1 MLLFISLCLLI
12 PVISYH
18 LLKTD
23 HRFFTL
29 KFRPFI
35 LLLLFIGY
43 SDLADPISK
52 SLLDAVPLLLVD
64 EGIVLLIDVLP
75 QVSILD
81 EQCVVV
87 SLTQDHP
94 RYRIPL
100 VVGACAVHQAE
111 FVSNACQQLVLICLA
126 LEELIKIILL
136 NLLPSPL
143 HSHTTISIFNVQL
156 LIRVMDVL
164 DREIIIIYT

>member
-1 MLLFISLCLLI
+1 MLLFISLSLLI

-23 HRFFTL
+23 HWLFTI
-29 KFRPFI
+29 KFRSFVF
-35 LLLLFIGY
+35 LRFSGC

-52 SLLDAVPLLLVD
+52 SLLYAVPLLLVN
-64 EGIVLLIDVLP
+64 EGIVFLISIVP

-81 EQCVVV
+81 EQCSVI

-100 VVGACAVHQAE
+100 VIGACAVHQAE
-111 FVSNACQQLVLICLA
+111 FVSNACQQLALICLA

-136 NLLPSPL
+136 NLLSSPL
-143 HSHTTISIFNVQL
+143 HSHTTITF
-156 LIRVMDVL
+156 LIV
-164 DREIIIIYT
+164 